1 MDYLAYDRTR
11 RRVWVPAGNTAS
23 VDVVDVTTERVTRI
37 EGFSTAEMERHGTK
51 RIFGPSSAAVG
62 VGAVYV
68 GNRGDSGSRRRNHQ
82 VSSAPL
88 APITITQRQ
97 PAIRKCV
104 GTSTR
109 ESNATTGTAQNPAT
123 CVMAT

>member
-62 VGAVYV
+62 VGADLVDTKAIRAGQPEKITQAARAFIEAV
-68 GNRGDSGSRRRNHQ
+68 RRARGDAKAGVR
-82 VSSAPL
+82 A
-88 APITITQRQ
+88 
-97 PAIRKCV
+97 CV
-104 GTSTR
+104 
-109 ESNATTGTAQNPAT
+109 
-123 CVMAT
+123 

>member
-68 GNRGDSGSRRRNHQ
+68 GNRGDSSICTVQ
-82 VSSAPL
+82 ADSL
-88 APITITQRQ
+88 A
-97 PAIRKCV
+97 V
-104 GTSTR
+104 G
-109 ESNATTGTAQNPAT
+109 P
-123 CVMAT
+123 CLKLD